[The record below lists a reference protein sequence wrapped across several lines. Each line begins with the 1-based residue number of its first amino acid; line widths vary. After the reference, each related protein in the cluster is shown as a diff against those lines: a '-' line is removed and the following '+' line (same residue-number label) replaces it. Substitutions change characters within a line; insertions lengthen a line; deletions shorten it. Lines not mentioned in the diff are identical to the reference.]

1 MAAIRPVL
9 PIVKEDATMKDF
21 KQEVYVDFRQDDIR
35 RQMLAALEEVRAEFG
50 KKYPLWIGNEEIYL
64 DDTFTS
70 VNPNNP
76 QEVLGYLANG
86 TAEHARLALQA
97 ASDAFETWRKVPYRA
112 RADYLF
118 EAAERMRQRKFY
130 YSAWMVYEV
139 GKSWGEADADTAES
153 IDFME
158 YYARQ
163 MIQLAEGANDLLV
176 PYNNEINELHYIPLG
191 VGAVIPPWNFPNAI
205 LVGMATAALVTGNTV
220 VAKPAEQSP
229 LIGIKT
235 MQLLREVGIPGGVL
249 NVLTGPG
256 EIVGAEMV
264 SSPLTR
270 FVSFTGSRN
279 VGVHIF
285 NEASKVKEGQKWLK
299 RTILEMGGKDAVV
312 VDETADLDAAAQV
325 IVTSAFGFQGQ
336 KCSAGSRAIIVKDVY
351 DYVENKVIELTKDIA
366 VGDVADPENYMG
378 AVIDREAF
386 DKIASYIE
394 IGKAEGELL
403 VGGQVAQDPES
414 EGYIIQPTVF
424 GKVDGNARIAQE
436 EIFGPV
442 LALIPAENY
451 DDALDIANSTDYG
464 LTGAVYSGDPQ
475 RLQRA
480 KEDFHVGNLYL
491 NRKCTG
497 AMVGSHPF
505 GGFNMSGTDSKAGGP
520 DYLLLFTQAK
530 SIATQPTVNKN
541 SEDLKGE

>member
-64 DDTFTS
+64 DDTFSS

-76 QEVLGYLANG
+76 QEVLGYLSNG
-86 TAEHARLALQA
+86 TAEHARMALQA
-97 ASDAFETWRKVPYRA
+97 ATSAFETWRKVPYRA

-176 PYNNEINELHYIPLG
+176 PYNNEINELHYLPLG
-191 VGAVIPPWNFPNAI
+191 VGAMIPPWNFPNAI
-205 LVGMATAALVTGNTV
+205 LVGMTTAALVTGNTV

-285 NEASKVKEGQKWLK
+285 NEASKVKDGQKWLK

-312 VDETADLDAAAQV
+312 VDETADLDAAAQG

-351 DYVENKVIELTKDIA
+351 DYVENKVVELTKDIA

-386 DKIASYIE
+386 DKITSYIE

-403 VGGQVAQDPES
+403 VGGAVAQDPET
-414 EGYIIQPTVF
+414 EGYVIQPTVF

-442 LALIPAENY
+442 LALIPADNY
-451 DDALDIANSTDYG
+451 DDALAIANSTDYG

-530 SIATQPTVNKN
+530 SIATQPTVKKN
-541 SEDLKGE
+541 SEDPKGE

>member
-76 QEVLGYLANG
+76 QEVLGYLSNG
-86 TAEHARLALQA
+86 TAEHARMALQA
-97 ASDAFETWRKVPYRA
+97 ATSAFETWRKVPYRA

-176 PYNNEINELHYIPLG
+176 PYNNEINELHYLPLG
-191 VGAVIPPWNFPNAI
+191 VGAMIPPWNFPNAI
-205 LVGMATAALVTGNTV
+205 LVGMTTAALVTGNTV

-285 NEASKVKEGQKWLK
+285 NEASKVKDGQKWLK

-312 VDETADLDAAAQV
+312 VDETADLDAAAQG

-351 DYVENKVIELTKDIA
+351 DYVENKVVELTKDIA

-386 DKIASYIE
+386 DKITSYIE

-403 VGGQVAQDPES
+403 FGGQMAQDPET
-414 EGYIIQPTVF
+414 EGYVIQPTVF

-442 LALIPAENY
+442 LALIPADNY
-451 DDALDIANSTDYG
+451 DDALAIANSTDYG

-541 SEDLKGE
+541 SEDPKGE